1 MSTTTTTTKSK
12 FSLSAFLMDLA
23 EIGPIIIQGVM
34 SLKNEVTGVSKT
46 QLASDSA
53 KLALGVTTALA
64 ANDPTVTADAQA
76 ASSIIDSVVQ
86 SVATSTNQVVQ

>member
-1 MSTTTTTTKSK
+1 MSTTMTTTKSK